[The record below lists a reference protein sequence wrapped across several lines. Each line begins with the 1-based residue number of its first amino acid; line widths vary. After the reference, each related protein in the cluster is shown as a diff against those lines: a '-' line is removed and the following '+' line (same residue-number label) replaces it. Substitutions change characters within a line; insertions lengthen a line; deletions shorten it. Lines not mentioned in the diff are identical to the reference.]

1 MSERTAFHKEGEK
14 KKHFHLFPE
23 RPPSKT
29 LAQTR
34 ESPNHNLHL
43 LTGQP
48 HISNTFLVRIPKNF
62 KELETTH
69 HKTSKQISPAEAY
82 VTRCSNII
90 TEQEKLQTT
99 DLVHIPTYL
108 V

>member
-48 HISNTFLVRIPKNF
+48 HIFKNLPHQHPKNF
-62 KELETTH
+62 MK
-69 HKTSKQISPAEAY
+69 
-82 VTRCSNII
+82 
-90 TEQEKLQTT
+90 
-99 DLVHIPTYL
+99 
-108 V
+108 